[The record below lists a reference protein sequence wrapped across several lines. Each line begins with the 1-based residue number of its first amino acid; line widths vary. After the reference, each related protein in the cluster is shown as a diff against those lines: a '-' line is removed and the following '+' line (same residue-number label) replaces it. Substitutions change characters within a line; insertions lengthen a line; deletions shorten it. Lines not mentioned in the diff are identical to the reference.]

1 MMNVVT
7 ADVGDAE
14 DILALQKQ
22 AYLSEAVLNADAD
35 IPPLTQTLPELQR
48 EFQRKHIIKIEQ
60 HGRIIAS
67 GQAYLQDDTCY
78 IGRMSVLPALQG
90 QGIGSHILAA
100 LEQYFGQARR
110 YELFTGE
117 RSIANLA
124 MYQRRGYLPFKTAKL
139 GKTTIVF
146 LEKIIIDMV

>member
-1 MMNVVT
+1 MMNVLT

-22 AYLSEAVLNADAD
+22 AYLSEGILNNDAH
-35 IPPLTQTLPELQR
+35 IPPLTQTLPELQH

-60 HGRIIAS
+60 QGRIIAS
-67 GQAYLQDDTCY
+67 GQAYLQDGTCY

-100 LEQYFGQARR
+100 LESHFSQAKR

-117 RSIANLA
+117 KSIANLA
-124 MYQRRGYLPFKTAKL
+124 MYQRRGYLPFKTAHL
-139 GKTTIVF
+139 GQTSIVF
-146 LEKIIIDMV
+146 LQKYND